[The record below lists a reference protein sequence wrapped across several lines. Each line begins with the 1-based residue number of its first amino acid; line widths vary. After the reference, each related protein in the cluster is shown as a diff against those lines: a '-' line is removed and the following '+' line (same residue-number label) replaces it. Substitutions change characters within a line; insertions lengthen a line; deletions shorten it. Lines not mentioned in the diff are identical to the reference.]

1 MRERAPYFLG
11 ATPSTSRVFQTFNTS
26 QQPRNSRSPAPFI
39 VPLKRNSSISEKRPT
54 GDYCLIIRK
63 RRQPYPLSTS
73 LGNHPPPPPWYLWG
87 IPSNLRRPGEVT
99 QGHLKVGPKSKRK
112 TKTQHAFSSMT
123 DRILESFILE
133 RKIFPP
139 THFLKSDWFLL
150 FSLSYSTPYLFRW
163 LTASNSDCHFLNM
176 QRVDFSYFQRM
187 NFINH

>member
-1 MRERAPYFLG
+1 MEPPLRPPEFSRPLTHPSNHVIPGVLPPY
-11 ATPSTSRVFQTFNTS
+11 
-26 QQPRNSRSPAPFI
+26 I

-63 RRQPYPLSTS
+63 GRQRYPLSTS
-73 LGNHPPPPPWYLWG
+73 LAKHPPPPPWYLWG
-87 IPSNLRRPGEVT
+87 IPSNLRRPGEDT

-112 TKTQHAFSSMT
+112 TKTHHAFSSVT
-123 DRILESFILE
+123 VRILDSFILE
-133 RKIFPP
+133 RQIFPP

-150 FSLSYSTPYLFRW
+150 FSLSYSSPYLFRW